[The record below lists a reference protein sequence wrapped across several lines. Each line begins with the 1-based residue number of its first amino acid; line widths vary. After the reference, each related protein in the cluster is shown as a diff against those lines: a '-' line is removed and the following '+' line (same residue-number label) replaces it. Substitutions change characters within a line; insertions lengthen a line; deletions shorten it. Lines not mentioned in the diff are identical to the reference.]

1 MHGHQPS
8 PHPHSHTDAPRI
20 PWTILALLAI
30 AEFMV
35 ILDVTVVN
43 VALPSIGASLH
54 FSSAD
59 LQWVVTAYVAF
70 TGGLM
75 LFGGRMADL
84 IGRRQVFLTG
94 LAVFTSA
101 SLASGLAWSPAA
113 LIASRSWQ
121 GIGAAMLLPAALSIV
136 TSTYAGPQRA
146 KALAV
151 WGALGSAGAAAG
163 VLFGGILTQTLGWES
178 VFFINVPVG
187 AVIALLTRRV
197 LPSGRPVGRNVRRGA
212 DAAGAITL

>member
-1 MHGHQPS
+1 MHGHHPS
-8 PHPHSHTDAPRI
+8 PDSHSHTDVKRV
-20 PWTILALLAI
+20 PWTLLVLLGI
-30 AEFMV
+30 AQFMV

-43 VALPSIGASLH
+43 VALPSIGSSLH
-54 FSSAD
+54 FSAAD
-59 LQWVVTAYVAF
+59 LQWVVTAYVVF

-84 IGRRQVFLTG
+84 IGRRPVFLTG

-101 SLASGLAWSPAA
+101 SLASGLAGTPAA
-113 LIASRSWQ
+113 LIASRSLQ

-136 TSTYAGPQRA
+136 TSTYSGPQRA

-187 AVIALLTRRV
+187 IAVAVAAMHV
-197 LPSGRPVGRNVRRGA
+197 LPSAPTTWPGLARLDLTGA
-212 DAAGAITL
+212 AT

>member
-1 MHGHQPS
+1 MHGQHPT
-8 PHPHSHTDAPRI
+8 PNPHSQHEAARV

-43 VALPSIGASLH
+43 VALPSIGSSLNI
-54 FSSAD
+54 SATE
-59 LQWVVTAYVAF
+59 LPWIVTAYVVF

-84 IGRRQVFLTG
+84 IGRRPVFLTG
-94 LAVFTSA
+94 LVVFTAA

-113 LIASRSWQ
+113 LIVSRSVQ

-163 VLFGGILTQTLGWES
+163 VLFGGILTETLGWQS
-178 VFFINVPVG
+178 IFFINVPVG
-187 AVIALLTRRV
+187 IAVGLTALHT
-197 LPSGRPVGRNVRRGA
+197 LPVAPIKWPGMAR
-212 DAAGAITL
+212 